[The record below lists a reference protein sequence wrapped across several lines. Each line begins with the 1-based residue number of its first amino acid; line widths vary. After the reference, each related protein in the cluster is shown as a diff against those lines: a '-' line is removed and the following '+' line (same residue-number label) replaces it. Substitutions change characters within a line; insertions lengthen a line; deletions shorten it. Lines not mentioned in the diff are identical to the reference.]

1 MEKTVKKKFTK
12 TILSLMMV
20 FVFMLSGCAL
30 FPRDVNAYLEKSV
43 CTITYTDGKVE
54 EITTEAFIN
63 AYNSYGASLVQNG
76 TETDE
81 AIEKTLEV
89 LISRYVLL
97 NHAKKTVS
105 IKDDEE
111 EIFDNVYSSLV
122 SSLDNYIDTVKH
134 AWGLEHDHDHDH
146 ESEDSDDSEDVVKYT
161 AYEKTAE
168 VVYDN
173 GTLRIKLLSDESEPS
188 THFTSIQNVINAFKD
203 YANPTDTTNS
213 SKIKKEAYRRFIA
226 TLRANEEGRGK
237 SVDSDSVLN
246 RYANKLLENYQEN
259 AYIEALEEYYKSDKQ
274 YSTITVKQVLDKYKA
289 LVLESKYKYEN
300 DSSAYD
306 TAMLS
311 SFKDVYYVADDNYF
325 FVSNL
330 LIKFT
335 DEQKTEYSN
344 IESSATGT
352 TVGNA
357 QKKAA
362 LVEGIMATVRDS
374 DGKVIENEK
383 ISAKEVYNN
392 LKKEL
397 DNAKTNDQ
405 KTEIFKKYLYKYGE
419 DTGTQNADYMYVIGT
434 STSQMVES
442 FTNAS
447 RELNDDGNYG
457 AISEL
462 VTSEYGVHIIF
473 YGGKVENLFNVSDLS
488 TFTLQEED
496 IWKLCEAK
504 LNQLNNKTVFDKVF
518 ETLSDDN
525 YSIFENMNLAVLKKD
540 LRIQK
545 HQSVLDNL

>member
-1 MEKTVKKKFTK
+1 MKKKFTK

-63 AYNSYGASLVQNG
+63 AYNSYGSSLVQNG

-146 ESEDSDDSEDVVKYT
+146 ESEDSDDSEDIVKYT

-168 VVYDN
+168 VVDVN
-173 GTLRIKLLSDESEPS
+173 GTLRIKLLGDESEPS
-188 THFTSIQNVINAFKD
+188 THFTSIQNVITAFKD

-226 TLRANEEGRGK
+226 TLRTNEEGRGK

-335 DEQKTEYSN
+335 DEQKTQYSN

-434 STSQMVES
+434 KTSQMVES
-442 FTNAS
+442 FTKAS

-518 ETLSDDN
+518 ETLSDDS

-540 LRIQK
+540 LKIQK

>member
-1 MEKTVKKKFTK
+1 MERTVKKKFTM

-20 FVFMLSGCAL
+20 FVFALSGCAL

-63 AYNSYGASLVQNG
+63 AYNSYGSSLVQNG

-105 IKDDEE
+105 IKDEE
-111 EIFDNVYSSLV
+111 EEVLDNVYSSLV
-122 SSLDNYIDTVKH
+122 SSFDNYIDTVKH
-134 AWGLEHDHDHDH
+134 AWGLEHDHD
-146 ESEDSDDSEDVVKYT
+146 SEDSDEETEDVVKYT

-168 VVYDN
+168 VVDVN
-173 GTLRIKLLSDESEPS
+173 GTLRIKLLEDESKPS
-188 THFTSIQNVINAFKD
+188 THFTSIQNVITAFKN

-213 SKIKKEAYRRFIA
+213 SKIKREAYKRFISA
-226 TLRANEEGRGK
+226 LRKNEEGRGK
-237 SVDSDSVLN
+237 SVDADSVLN

-259 AYIEALEEYYKSDKQ
+259 AYIEKLEEYYKSDKQ
-274 YSTITVKQVLDKYKA
+274 YSTITVRQVLDKYKA

-335 DEQKTEYSN
+335 DEQKTQYSN

-362 LVEGIMATVRDS
+362 LVEGIMATVRD
-374 DGKVIENEK
+374 DEGNIIENEK

-397 DNAKTNDQ
+397 EYATTDDQ

-434 STSQMVES
+434 ETSQMVES
-442 FTNAS
+442 FTKAS

-457 AISEL
+457 AISGL

-473 YGGKVENLFNVSDLS
+473 YGGKVENLFNVSDVSNFNLE
-488 TFTLQEED
+488 EED
-496 IWKLCEAK
+496 IWKLCNAK

-518 ETLSDDN
+518 ETLSDDS
-525 YSIFENMNLAVLKKD
+525 YSIFENMNLSVLKKD
-540 LRIQK
+540 LKIQK

>member
-1 MEKTVKKKFTK
+1 MKKKFTM

-20 FVFMLSGCAL
+20 FVFALSGCAL

-63 AYNSYGASLVQNG
+63 AYNSYGSSLVQNG

-105 IKDDEE
+105 IKDEE
-111 EIFDNVYSSLV
+111 EEVLDNVYSSLV
-122 SSLDNYIDTVKH
+122 SSFDNYIDTVKH
-134 AWGLEHDHDHDH
+134 AWGLEHDHD
-146 ESEDSDDSEDVVKYT
+146 SEDSDEETEDVVKYT

-168 VVYDN
+168 VVDVN
-173 GTLRIKLLSDESEPS
+173 GTLRIKLLEDESKPS
-188 THFTSIQNVINAFKD
+188 THFTSIQNVITAFKN

-213 SKIKKEAYRRFIA
+213 SKIKREAYKRFISA
-226 TLRANEEGRGK
+226 LRKNEEGRGK
-237 SVDSDSVLN
+237 SVDADSVLN

-259 AYIEALEEYYKSDKQ
+259 AYIEKLEEYYKSDKQ
-274 YSTITVKQVLDKYKA
+274 YSTITVRQVLDKYKA

-335 DEQKTEYSN
+335 DEQKTQYSN

-362 LVEGIMATVRDS
+362 LIEGIMATVRD
-374 DGKVIENEK
+374 DEGNIIENEK

-397 DNAKTNDQ
+397 EYATTDDQ

-434 STSQMVES
+434 ETSQMVES
-442 FTNAS
+442 FTKAS

-457 AISEL
+457 AISGL

-473 YGGKVENLFNVSDLS
+473 YGGKVENLFNVSDVSNFNLE
-488 TFTLQEED
+488 EED
-496 IWKLCEAK
+496 IWKLCNAK

-518 ETLSDDN
+518 ETLSDDS
-525 YSIFENMNLAVLKKD
+525 YSIFENMNLSVLKKD
-540 LRIQK
+540 LKIQK

>member
-63 AYNSYGASLVQNG
+63 AYNSYGSSLVQNG

-146 ESEDSDDSEDVVKYT
+146 ESEDSDDSEDIVKYT

-168 VVYDN
+168 VVDVN
-173 GTLRIKLLSDESEPS
+173 GTLRIKLLGDESEPS
-188 THFTSIQNVINAFKD
+188 THFTSIQNVITAFKD

-226 TLRANEEGRGK
+226 TLRTNEEGRGK

-335 DEQKTEYSN
+335 DEQKTQYSN

-434 STSQMVES
+434 KTSQMVES
-442 FTNAS
+442 FTKAS

-518 ETLSDDN
+518 ETLSDDS

-540 LRIQK
+540 LKIQK

>member
-1 MEKTVKKKFTK
+1 MKKKFTM

-20 FVFMLSGCAL
+20 FVFALSGCAL

-63 AYNSYGASLVQNG
+63 AYNSYGSSLVQNG

-105 IKDDEE
+105 IKDEE
-111 EIFDNVYSSLV
+111 EEVLDNVYSSLV
-122 SSLDNYIDTVKH
+122 SSFDNYIDTVKH
-134 AWGLEHDHDHDH
+134 AWGLEHDHDH
-146 ESEDSDDSEDVVKYT
+146 ESEDSDDSEDIVKYT

-168 VVYDN
+168 VVDVN
-173 GTLRIKLLSDESEPS
+173 GTLRIKLLEDESKPS
-188 THFTSIQNVINAFKD
+188 THFTSIQNVITAFKN

-213 SKIKKEAYRRFIA
+213 SKIKREAYKRFISA
-226 TLRANEEGRGK
+226 LRKNEEGRGK
-237 SVDSDSVLN
+237 SVDADSVLN

-259 AYIEALEEYYKSDKQ
+259 AYIEKLEEYYKSDKQ
-274 YSTITVKQVLDKYKA
+274 YSTITVRQVLDKYKA

-335 DEQKTEYSN
+335 DEQKTQYSN

-362 LVEGIMATVRDS
+362 LVEGIMATVRD
-374 DGKVIENEK
+374 DEGNIIENEK

-397 DNAKTNDQ
+397 EYATTDDQ

-434 STSQMVES
+434 ETSQMVES
-442 FTNAS
+442 FTKAS

-457 AISEL
+457 AISGL

-473 YGGKVENLFNVSDLS
+473 YGGKVENLFNVSDVSNFNLE
-488 TFTLQEED
+488 EED
-496 IWKLCEAK
+496 IWKLCNAK

-518 ETLSDDN
+518 ETLSDDS
-525 YSIFENMNLAVLKKD
+525 YSIFENMNLSVLKKD
-540 LRIQK
+540 LKIQK

>member
-1 MEKTVKKKFTK
+1 MERTVKKKFTM

-20 FVFMLSGCAL
+20 FVFALSGCAL

-63 AYNSYGASLVQNG
+63 AYNSYGSSLVQNG

-105 IKDDEE
+105 IKDEE
-111 EIFDNVYSSLV
+111 EEVLDNVYSSLV
-122 SSLDNYIDTVKH
+122 SSFDNYIDTVKH
-134 AWGLEHDHDHDH
+134 AWGLEHDHD
-146 ESEDSDDSEDVVKYT
+146 SEDSDEETEDVVKYT

-168 VVYDN
+168 VVDVN
-173 GTLRIKLLSDESEPS
+173 GTLRIKLLEDESKPS
-188 THFTSIQNVINAFKD
+188 THFTSIQNVITAFKN

-213 SKIKKEAYRRFIA
+213 SKIKREAYKRFISA
-226 TLRANEEGRGK
+226 LRKNEEGRGK
-237 SVDSDSVLN
+237 SVDADSVLN

-259 AYIEALEEYYKSDKQ
+259 AYIEKLEEYYKSDKQ
-274 YSTITVKQVLDKYKA
+274 YSTITVRQVLDKYKA

-335 DEQKTEYSN
+335 DEQKTQYSN

-362 LVEGIMATVRDS
+362 LIEGIMATVRD
-374 DGKVIENEK
+374 DEGNIIENEK

-397 DNAKTNDQ
+397 EYATTDDQ

-434 STSQMVES
+434 ETSQMVES
-442 FTNAS
+442 FTKAS

-457 AISEL
+457 AISGL

-473 YGGKVENLFNVSDLS
+473 YGGKVENLFNVSDVSNFNLE
-488 TFTLQEED
+488 EED
-496 IWKLCEAK
+496 IWKLCNAK

-518 ETLSDDN
+518 ETLSDDS
-525 YSIFENMNLAVLKKD
+525 YSIFENMNLSVLKKD
-540 LRIQK
+540 LKIQK

>member
-122 SSLDNYIDTVKH
+122 SSLDNYIDTVKN
-134 AWGLEHDHDHDH
+134 AWGIEQDDD
-146 ESEDSDDSEDVVKYT
+146 SEDSDDSEDIVKYT

-168 VVYDN
+168 VVDVN
-173 GTLRIKLLSDESEPS
+173 GTLRIKLLGDESEPS
-188 THFTSIQNVINAFKD
+188 THFTSIQNVITAFKD

-274 YSTITVKQVLDKYKA
+274 YSTITVRQVLDKYKA

-335 DEQKTEYSN
+335 DDQKTEYSN
-344 IESSATGT
+344 IDSNPNYSKVEKAI
-352 TVGNA
+352 
-357 QKKAA
+357 KKAE
-362 LVEGIMATVRDS
+362 LVNGIMATVRDN
-374 DGKVIENEK
+374 DGKVIENEN

-397 DNAKTNDQ
+397 DNASTSDK

-434 STSQMVES
+434 KTSQMVES
-442 FTNAS
+442 FTKAS

-540 LRIQK
+540 LKIQK

>member
-1 MEKTVKKKFTK
+1 MERTVKKKFTM

-20 FVFMLSGCAL
+20 FVFALSGCAL

-63 AYNSYGASLVQNG
+63 AYNSYGSSLVQNG

-105 IKDDEE
+105 IKDEE
-111 EIFDNVYSSLV
+111 EEVLDNVYSSLV
-122 SSLDNYIDTVKH
+122 SSFDNYIDTVKH
-134 AWGLEHDHDHDH
+134 AWGLEHDHD
-146 ESEDSDDSEDVVKYT
+146 SEDSDEETEDVVKYT

-168 VVYDN
+168 VVDVN
-173 GTLRIKLLSDESEPS
+173 GTLRIKLLEDESKPS
-188 THFTSIQNVINAFKD
+188 THFTSIQNVITAFKN

-213 SKIKKEAYRRFIA
+213 SKIKREAYKRFISA
-226 TLRANEEGRGK
+226 LRKNEEGRGK
-237 SVDSDSVLN
+237 SVDADSVLN

-259 AYIEALEEYYKSDKQ
+259 AYIEKLEEYYKSDKQ
-274 YSTITVKQVLDKYKA
+274 YSTITVRQVLDKYKA

-335 DEQKTEYSN
+335 DEQKTQYSN

-362 LVEGIMATVRDS
+362 LVEGIMATVRD
-374 DGKVIENEK
+374 DEGNIIENEK

-397 DNAKTNDQ
+397 EYATTDDQ

-434 STSQMVES
+434 KTSQMVES
-442 FTNAS
+442 FTKAS

-457 AISEL
+457 AISGL

-473 YGGKVENLFNVSDLS
+473 YGGKVENLFNVSDVSNFNLE
-488 TFTLQEED
+488 EED
-496 IWKLCEAK
+496 IWKLCNAK

-518 ETLSDDN
+518 ETLSDDS
-525 YSIFENMNLAVLKKD
+525 YSIFENMNLSVLKKD
-540 LRIQK
+540 LKIQK